1 MPGII
6 PALAHGKCDILHA
19 HINSPMTV
27 DFTAFASRLNGTPL
41 VITYHADAL
50 YTDLAEKGPAF
61 RGWLDQMYGVSRHL
75 AAGTARQ
82 LIVTSPIYLAGSQF
96 LQHYRHKI
104 AVVPPCVDPFFLL
117 SPQDTATAKQN
128 LGYSATD
135 LLVLFVGR
143 LVPYKGLQTLLR
155 AFRLVRKRTR
165 SAQLAIVGSGPEQF
179 RLEQV
184 TTQLGLA
191 NAVRF
196 LGPVPRAR
204 LREAYSACDLFVL
217 PSRSR
222 SEAFGIVLLEAMARS
237 KPIVATHVGGIPYVI
252 RDGET
257 GILVPPLDPTSLAGA
272 ISQFLR
278 DPRLRRRMGQAG
290 RKRVLANFTRESVTT
305 QLLKIYQ
312 KLIA

>member
-1 MPGII
+1 MY
-6 PALAHGKCDILHA
+6 
-19 HINSPMTV
+19 
-27 DFTAFASRLNGTPL
+27 RL
-41 VITYHADAL
+41 
-50 YTDLAEKGPAF
+50 
-61 RGWLDQMYGVSRHL
+61 SRHL
-75 AAGTARQ
+75 AADTARQ
-82 LIVTSPIYLAGSQF
+82 LLVTSPIYLEGSQF
-96 LQHYRHKI
+96 LQHYRRKI

-117 SPQDTATAKQN
+117 SPQDAATAKQS
-128 LGYSATD
+128 LGYSAND

-143 LVPYKGLQTLLR
+143 LVPYKSLQTLLR

-165 SAQLAIVGSGPEQF
+165 SAQLAIVGSGPEQL
-179 RLEQV
+179 RLEQL

-196 LGPVPRAR
+196 LGSVPRAR